1 MLIYKYMNFL
11 SYVYIILE
19 FSVFVLNRPYAM
31 KNEKRNNELN
41 IDIIC
46 ILVFL
51 SKVMY
56 TLIFKHLFR

>member
-56 TLIFKHLFR
+56 ILIFKHLFR

>member
-46 ILVFL
+46 ILEFL

>member
-1 MLIYKYMNFL
+1 MNFL